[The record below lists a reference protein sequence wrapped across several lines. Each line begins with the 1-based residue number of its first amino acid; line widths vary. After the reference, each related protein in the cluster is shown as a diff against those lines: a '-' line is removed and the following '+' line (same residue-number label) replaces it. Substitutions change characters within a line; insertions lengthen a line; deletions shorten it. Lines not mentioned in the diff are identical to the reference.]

1 VSAHRPPGEIERL
14 ATALEEAARGEGF
27 APERRPFRPH
37 LTLARARRGER
48 PTVPDGDSVGALG
61 DVEAHEV
68 VLFRSRLSP
77 QGATYDPIEIF
88 PLTAGR
94 GSA

>member
-1 VSAHRPPGEIERL
+1 VSVRHPPGEIERL
-14 ATALEEAARGEGF
+14 ASALEEAARGEGF

-61 DVEAHEV
+61 EVEAQEV

-77 QGATYDPIEIF
+77 QGAAYDPIEIF
-88 PLTAGR
+88 PLAAGL
-94 GSA
+94 GGA